1 MLCAQG
7 WGRPYAFLRPEASG
21 SMEPCLR
28 LQALSPPSQGR
39 VPGASMGSWWEGQDL
54 ALVRAGWCSREL
66 AHRHRGGRRNFQ
78 GFGKGAP
85 PRNQFPLWPDKLE
98 PFRGLKH
105 VPFGAHTWRLS
116 IRDPTM
122 SGHSKHLPYT
132 HPHDGAK
139 THLPPQLSL
148 PTVEPPVMMWM
159 ETQWTGREAYS
170 GWELASWG
178 LLPDSRGLPWVGQV
192 RGQEQHK
199 KLNIAEH
206 LREKRPPRG
215 QKGRR
220 PQAPTPQPWNAAERA
235 GQDPGS
241 SCLQAAWT
249 ADDSHLQGDG
259 PRGGT
264 WPASLL
270 LRLGSEDKVK
280 GTPDHTQGGGAR
292 NNCSA
297 FSVGRYGLTGPSSP
311 RRTLR
316 QLAPGACPCH
326 DPAPGMRHSTQQ
338 GKQDESGLG
347 LVGWLL
353 PPGCL
358 MTSHKAKSSSKR
370 ARPGVSPCRHLAL
383 GKVPRVSRTAP
394 RSSGSASTR
403 LLLATGQLGAV
414 LGVQGSCL
422 AQD

>member
-21 SMEPCLR
+21 STEPCLR

-170 GWELASWG
+170 GWELAPWGLLPDSRGLPYTHPHDGAKTHLPPQLSLPTVEPPVMMWMETQWTGREAYSGWELAPWG

-241 SCLQAAWT
+241 LCLQAAWT

-280 GTPDHTQGGGAR
+280 GTSDHTQGGGAR

-326 DPAPGMRHSTQQ
+326 DPAPGYEAQHT
-338 GKQDESGLG
+338 
-347 LVGWLL
+347 
-353 PPGCL
+353 
-358 MTSHKAKSSSKR
+358 
-370 ARPGVSPCRHLAL
+370 
-383 GKVPRVSRTAP
+383 
-394 RSSGSASTR
+394 TR
-403 LLLATGQLGAV
+403 QTR
-414 LGVQGSCL
+414 
-422 AQD
+422 